1 MQTTDKNLSR
11 RNFIRLG
18 SMTGAAL
25 TIGYAMPGLAN
36 EAAEILTAQKAAEQG
51 IELTAWISIDK
62 TGKVTILNHRSE
74 MGQGSFQA
82 VPQMVA
88 EELEV
93 SLDDVIIGF
102 APGHQSKYGSQSTG
116 GSSTVRGAYKTLLRT
131 GATAREML
139 IEAAAAKWNVNEND
153 CYAENGFVIHKPSG
167 KKLGYGELVED
178 ASKLTP
184 PKNVKLKKREEYKIV
199 GKPLARQD
207 NPGKI
212 NGKAEFGLD
221 VKIPGMMYAV
231 VERNPRFHG
240 KVKSFDDSA
249 AKKIPGVK
257 NVVKVSRPVFA
268 FECEGVAVVADSL
281 WAALEG
287 RKALKVEWD
296 DSGFEH
302 LSTEQLYTRM
312 KEDLKKPVLSQ
323 RTGGNADA
331 VFQKSEKKVEAI
343 YETPYESHSCMEPLN
358 CTANV
363 KGDKVEIWGPIQ
375 APDWIQQDVSGRL
388 KVPPENV
395 TVNMT
400 FLGGGFGR
408 KAFTDYTYEAVLLS
422 KQINAPVQVVWTR
435 EDDTTLGPFRPGAVY
450 ECKGSISGN
459 GRISSLQAKMAA
471 QNMNHQWA
479 PAPDKTSFNE
489 SDIEGFAA
497 SYFDNITNYSF
508 GDVPT
513 ESPIPVMWWR
523 SVYSSTNGF
532 AYESFI
538 DELAS
543 AAGKDP
549 LEFRKAHLGGEKGE
563 RYIAILEK
571 LEELTDWKNKKKN
584 DGWGVAITECFSSI
598 VGETVKVSKN
608 PAGKLKIDKVFAVMD
623 CGWYVNPDIIRAQ
636 VEGSI
641 VMAYG
646 AAAVHEIHFADG
658 KAVETNFHQYKMPRI
673 NEIPEIEV
681 HIMENDEK
689 PGGVGEPGLPPFAPA
704 LSNAI
709 FDLTGKRIR
718 KLPFNINEV

>member
-1 MQTTDKNLSR
+1 
-11 RNFIRLG
+11 
-18 SMTGAAL
+18 MTGAAL

-82 VPQMVA
+82 VPQMIA

-93 SLDDVIIGF
+93 SLDDVNIAF
-102 APGHQSKYGSQSTG
+102 APGHPSKFGNQVTG
-116 GSSTVRGAYKTLLRT
+116 GSSTVRGSYKTLLQT

-139 IEAAAAKWNVNEND
+139 IEAAAKKWNVNKND
-153 CYAENGFVIHKPSG
+153 CYAENGFVIHKPTG
-167 KKLGYGELVED
+167 KKSGYGELVED

-184 PKNVKLKKREEYKIV
+184 PKDVKLKRREEYKII

-207 NPGKI
+207 NPNKI

-221 VKIPGMMYAV
+221 VKIPGMLYAV
-231 VERNPRFHG
+231 IERNPRFKG
-240 KVKSFDDSA
+240 KVMSFDDSA
-249 AKKIPGVK
+249 TMKVPGVR
-257 NVVKVSRPVFA
+257 KVLKTTAPVFA
-268 FECEGVAVVADSL
+268 YEREGVAVIADSL

-296 DSGFEH
+296 DMRIER
-302 LSTEQLYTRM
+302 LNTDQLYARM
-312 KEDLKKPVLSQ
+312 KEDLKKHALSQ
-323 RTGGNADA
+323 RSGGNADG
-331 VFQKSEKKVEAI
+331 VFERTENKVEAI
-343 YETPYESHSCMEPLN
+343 YETPYEAHACMEPLT
-358 CTANV
+358 CTAHV
-363 KGDKVEIWGPIQ
+363 QGDKVEVWGPIQ
-375 APDWIQQDVSGRL
+375 GPDWVQRDISGRL
-388 KVPPENV
+388 KLNPENV
-395 TVNMT
+395 KVNMT

-408 KAFTDYTYEAVLLS
+408 KAFTDYTYEPVLLS
-422 KQINAPVQVVWTR
+422 KEMNAPVQVVWTR
-435 EDDTTLGPFRPGAVY
+435 EDDMTQGPYRPGAVY
-450 ECKGSISGN
+450 ECKGSIDGE
-459 GRISSLQAKMAA
+459 RINSFQAKMAA
-471 QNMNHQWA
+471 QNMDHQWS
-479 PAPDKTSFNE
+479 PNPDKTAFNT
-489 SDIEGFAA
+489 STTEGFLET
-497 SYFDNITNYSF
+497 YFESIPHYSF

-538 DELAS
+538 DELAIK
-543 AAGKDP
+543 AGKDP
-549 LEFRKAHLGGEKGE
+549 LEFRMNHFSNE
-563 RYIAILEK
+563 RYRWLAEK
-571 LEELTDWKNKKKN
+571 LRDVSGWASKKKYE
-584 DGWGVAITECFSSI
+584 GYGVAITECFKSI
-598 VGETVKVSKN
+598 VGEVVKVSKKTD
-608 PAGKLKIDKVFAVMD
+608 GKIKIDKVWAVMD

-704 LSNAI
+704 LCNAI